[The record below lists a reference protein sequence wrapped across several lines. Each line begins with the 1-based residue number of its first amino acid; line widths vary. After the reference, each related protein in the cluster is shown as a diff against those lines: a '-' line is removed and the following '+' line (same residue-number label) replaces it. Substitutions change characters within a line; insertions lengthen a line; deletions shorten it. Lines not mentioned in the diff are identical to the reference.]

1 MSIMA
6 FLPSIRN
13 ALGEYTLLSPPR
25 FSTRSDS
32 LRLEG
37 LTARPCENTG
47 PGPVFSDKPAVRAG
61 LCAAADAE
69 QQVDDEIEC
78 GGRDGHDVEAIGVE
92 VVLQDR
98 YRLEQE
104 GSRGLEQLPKTVNG
118 VCQNIGARS
127 DASVHQRYVGEYQ
140 QDDQDQYGADE
151 THAASSFPSRPKL
164 LRPGWLRGVRAA
176 SILPDSLL
184 PMTLLRAVL
193 SRQYSNNA
201 AWERSRRWSRRR
213 LARNPWPCSPWWPFR
228 SPAVCCLPVLWPGRP
243 FPSPG
248 TCAVY
253 CPPRPSRLQRSRS
266 RSIQP

>member
-1 MSIMA
+1 MA
-6 FLPSIRN
+6 LLPSIRN
-13 ALGEYTLLSPPR
+13 ALGEYTLLSSPR
-25 FSTRSDS
+25 FTTRGA
-32 LRLEG
+32 LPRGAGEPL
-37 LTARPCENTG
+37 L
-47 PGPVFSDKPAVRAG
+47 PVKTPVQDGFSDELAVRAG
-61 LCAAADAE
+61 LCAAAGAE
-69 QQVDDEIEC
+69 QQVDNEIER
-78 GGRDGHDVEAIGVE
+78 GGRDGYDVEAIGVE

-176 SILPDSLL
+176 SIPPDSLL

-193 SRQYSNNA
+193 SGQYSNNA
-201 AWERSRRWSRRR
+201 AWERRQGWARRQ
-213 LARNPWPCSPWWPFR
+213 LCRNPGFSSPWRPFR
-228 SPAVCCLPVLWPGRP
+228 SRGVCCPPDLWPGRP

-248 TCAVY
+248 NCAVF
-253 CPPRPSRLQRSRS
+253 CPRRPSRLPRSRS